1 MYEGSTRC
9 LEKTSTS
16 TDAHLRLPVS
26 ENVRV
31 SRAPNFCVG
40 SYGVIYD
47 FCIEREWLMRA
58 VGRAV
63 WGIDMSVLYASMGAI
78 GRVTDGATILD
89 APCGGGV
96 AFRALRPDQDVRYV
110 AADLSERMLA
120 RAQRRAK
127 KRSLNRVEFALADLC
142 ALPFADEQA
151 DLFLSYSGLH
161 MLEDPERAVSEIG
174 RCLKPGGELVG
185 TSLLADGSRRQRTLF
200 GIGRRLGY
208 PTPPSGH
215 DLRRWLTAAG
225 IAEPTIEPQRSFAV
239 FGGRKG
245 AD

>member
-1 MYEGSTRC
+1 ME
-9 LEKTSTS
+9 
-16 TDAHLRLPVS
+16 
-26 ENVRV
+26 
-31 SRAPNFCVG
+31 
-40 SYGVIYD
+40 
-47 FCIEREWLMRA
+47 
-58 VGRAV
+58 
-63 WGIDMSVLYASMGAI
+63 AI
-78 GRVTDGATILD
+78 GRVSDGATILD
-89 APCGGGV
+89 VPCGGGV

-110 AADLSERMLA
+110 AADLSERMLE

-127 KRSLNRVEFALADLC
+127 ERSLHRVEFALADMC

-161 MLEDPERAVSEIG
+161 MLEDPERAVREIG

-185 TSLLADGSRRQRTLF
+185 TSLLAGGSRRQRTLF
-200 GIGRRLGY
+200 GVGRRFGY

-215 DLRRWLTAAG
+215 DLSRWLMAAG
-225 IAEPTIEPQRSFAV
+225 IAEPTIELQRSFAV